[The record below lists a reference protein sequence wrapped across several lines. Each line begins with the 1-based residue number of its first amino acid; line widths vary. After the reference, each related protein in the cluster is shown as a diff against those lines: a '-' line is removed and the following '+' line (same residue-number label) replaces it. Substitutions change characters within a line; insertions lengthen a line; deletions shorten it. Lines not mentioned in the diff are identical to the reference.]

1 LFARRSVAQHA
12 AVAADAVA
20 ARLGP
25 THSRA
30 TRAHARAALRAM
42 EMDAPRQQQYDEAVA
57 DLGLR
62 EHDGESVANDVDDAS
77 FALFNTEYSFDCYD
91 DSWEFKENKGNPG
104 SLRAREWS
112 ETWLKRQ
119 EWAEERD

>member
-1 LFARRSVAQHA
+1 
-12 AVAADAVA
+12 
-20 ARLGP
+20 
-25 THSRA
+25 
-30 TRAHARAALRAM
+30 M

-62 EHDGESVANDVDDAS
+62 EHDEESVANDVDDAS

-104 SLRAREWS
+104 SFRAREWS

-119 EWAEERD
+119 EWAEERN